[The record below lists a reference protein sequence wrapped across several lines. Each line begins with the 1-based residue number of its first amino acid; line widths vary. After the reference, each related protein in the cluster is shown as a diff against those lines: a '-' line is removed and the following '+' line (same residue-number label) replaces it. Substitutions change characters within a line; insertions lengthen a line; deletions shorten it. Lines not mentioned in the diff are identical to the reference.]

1 MESWVWLVAGI
12 GLVIMELVTPC
23 GFFLFI
29 LGASAVVVGVVASV
43 GLASSWVVQ
52 ASLFCAVAVVSWLS
66 FGKRMREARRHV
78 VKKHGNIEGSVV
90 RITVDVAPGAS
101 GSGELWGTQWRVEN
115 VGDSVLEAG
124 TEAIVVASEGLGLR
138 VKKI

>member
-66 FGKRMREARRHV
+66 FGKRMREARRQV
-78 VKKHGNIEGSVV
+78 
-90 RITVDVAPGAS
+90 
-101 GSGELWGTQWRVEN
+101 QC
-115 VGDSVLEAG
+115 
-124 TEAIVVASEGLGLR
+124 
-138 VKKI
+138 